1 MRQIQIVMI
10 LLCTVMASHTFAQAP
25 KDPRAP
31 SVSAIELGEAELFG
45 ETIEAV
51 VEIAE
56 VTTLVPA
63 IVNGQVSNNL
73 ADMYFQVRL
82 FAERAQ
88 VFGARNAGD
97 FIPYQRMRV
106 QIINRSNPGAGILAF
121 DLVPTLG
128 NDAGWSYGS
137 NVALPSSDPLGNP
150 FNDQYL
156 LEVTMFSDNVL
167 AVHYDA
173 VPPSALF
180 RDTGGVPILTTV
192 TSFGS
197 SGNVPQTPS
206 GSSGSI
212 APTGVPPATT
222 MPIGNVDKQQALV
235 SNFETMNAA
244 LPDFAT
250 ASILYGSDT
259 GFGENLKTSFI
270 KYEDPSRYAASRGL
284 TAAVLASAE
293 DNVANALA
301 QRPIGNDC
309 NVNGTIFPMECGEW
323 AEKGAQRMF
332 YLNLLHEFDEVI
344 EKVPAGE
351 IDAISGAGHNWD
363 EAWAFWQAIRG
374 TATSREGN
382 CEGAEFGTPANIDC
396 DLVDSIDNAFL
407 AGASTIASG
416 GTGIQTH
423 ISIIETRLTQIFYLA
438 VYHEIVSMRGK
449 APGDLEAFGKARA
462 EARAFFS
469 NINYLAPNFDATAI
483 DDREQAIFTQ
493 TQAQDFM
500 QRLSSAF
507 ANILTAT
514 RRGNPTTIP

>member
-1 MRQIQIVMI
+1 MI
-10 LLCTVMASHTFAQAP
+10 LLCTIMASYTFAQPP
-25 KDPRAP
+25 KDPRSPA
-31 SVSAIELGEAELFG
+31 VSTAELGKAELFG
-45 ETIEAV
+45 KTIEAV
-51 VEIAE
+51 VEVAE
-56 VTTLVPA
+56 VTPLVPA

-73 ADMYFQVRL
+73 ADLHLQVRL
-82 FAERAQ
+82 FAEREQ
-88 VFGARNAGD
+88 VFGARNIGD

-106 QIINRSNPGAGILAF
+106 QITNRSNPGGGILTF
-121 DLVPTLG
+121 DLLPTLG
-128 NDAGWSYGS
+128 NHEGWQYGS
-137 NVALPSSDPLGNP
+137 NVSLPSEPLGDP

-156 LEVTMFSDNVL
+156 LEITMFSDNIL

-180 RDTGGVPILTTV
+180 RDSGGVPILSIL

-197 SGNVPQTPS
+197 SGNIPQTPT

-212 APTGVPPATT
+212 APTGVLPATT
-222 MPIGNVDKQQALV
+222 MPIGNVDKQRALV

-250 ASILYGSDT
+250 ASILYSSDT
-259 GFGENLKTSFI
+259 GFGETLKTSFT
-270 KYEDPSRYAASRGL
+270 KYEDPSRYAANRGI

-301 QRPIGNDC
+301 QNPIGNDC
-309 NVNGTIFPMECGEW
+309 NVNGTIFPLECGEW
-323 AEKGAQRMF
+323 VEKGAQRMF
-332 YLNLLHEFDEVI
+332 YLNLLHELDEAI

-382 CEGAEFGTPANIDC
+382 CEGGEFGPPANIDC
-396 DLVDSIDNAFL
+396 DLVDSIDDAL
-407 AGASTIASG
+407 SAGASDIASG
-416 GTGIQTH
+416 GAGIQTH
-423 ISIIETRLTQIFYLA
+423 ISIIETRLAQIFYLA
-438 VYHEIVSMRGK
+438 VYHEIFSMRGK
-449 APGDLEAFGKARA
+449 APGDVEAFGKARA

-469 NINYLAPNFDATAI
+469 NINYLAPSFDATAI
-483 DDREQAIFTQ
+483 DDREQASFTQ
-493 TQAQDFM
+493 TRAQDFM

-507 ANILTAT
+507 ANILTVAH
-514 RRGNPTTIP
+514 RGNPATIP